1 MDAKY
6 LLVDEGSDGHGIE
19 THVHR
24 VPDLNAGARLIIH
37 HLSVISSNHPSPVAT
52 TPIPID
58 YDSQ

>member
-24 VPDLNAGARLIIH
+24 VPDLHAGARLIIH
-37 HLSVISSNHPSPVAT
+37 HLFVISSSLPSGVAT
-52 TPIPID
+52 TPNPTD
-58 YDSQ
+58 DDSL